1 MRFAVAVLTTAIFAY
16 TAPAI
21 AQTPPPASATG
32 PTQADEDA
40 AKAHFLAGSAYYEQA
55 NYTDAVKEF
64 LEAHR
69 LSRRPDLL
77 YNISVCYERLGRW
90 DDAISSLQQYLSE
103 RPDAP
108 DRAVIESRIANY
120 EQRRD
125 QEPARMAAAA
135 PPPVNVP
142 PPVGEPR
149 RPHHVASW
157 IVGGIG
163 AGLLVAALG
172 TGVTAHLTYKDLQT
186 KCGGTTC
193 PAGDQMLVDEKN
205 FGRALTI
212 ATDVLL
218 GVGGATLLTGVIL
231 FIVEAR
237 HPRAPHA
244 QLISPSPGGVLVQ
257 F

>member
-1 MRFAVAVLTTAIFAY
+1 MRLLMAVLTAAILAY
-16 TAPAI
+16 AAPAA
-21 AQTPPPASATG
+21 AQAP

-55 NYTDAVKEF
+55 NYADAVKEF
-64 LEAHR
+64 IEAHR
-69 LSRRPDLL
+69 LSKRPDLL

-90 DDAISSLQQYLSE
+90 DDAIASLQQYLTE
-103 RPDAP
+103 RPEAP

-125 QEPARMAAAA
+125 QEKARLAAPPPVAAA
-135 PPPVNVP
+135 PPPP
-142 PPVGEPR
+142 PQPAPR
-149 RPHHVASW
+149 RHVASW

-172 TGVTAHLTYKDLQT
+172 TGVTAHLTYNDLVM
-186 KCGGTTC
+186 KCGGTDC
-193 PAGDQMLVDEKN
+193 PGDQTLRDEAS

-212 ATDVLL
+212 STDVLL
-218 GVGGATLLTGVIL
+218 AVGGATLATGIIL

-237 HPRAPHA
+237 KKPATSHA
-244 QLISPSPGGVLVQ
+244 WLSPSPGGLQVQ